1 MTMPLLLP
9 KLKNYILPTLNRS
22 NAPVTT
28 NVATLTVSINN
39 SSHASPSA
47 GLSKTYDSL
56 NSAADDFSP
65 VYSFT
70 GLVTGDTS
78 ADLSFSD
85 ANYNAADVASAN
97 TLTVT
102 GLSINNITGSQ
113 NSYPTDYVLA
123 STTATVDAS
132 ITEADLTIT
141 ANDAFKFLNGT
152 DPSGFAGVTYSG
164 FVAGE
169 DLSVLSGSVSFLE
182 MLGRLRTPHHH
193 P

>member
-1 MTMPLLLP
+1 M
-9 KLKNYILPTLNRS
+9 
-22 NAPVTT
+22 
-28 NVATLTVSINN
+28 SINN

-97 TLTVT
+97 TLAVT

-132 ITEADLTIT
+132 ITEAF
-141 ANDAFKFLNGT
+141 NN
-152 DPSGFAGVTYSG
+152 YCQ
-164 FVAGE
+164 
-169 DLSVLSGSVSFLE
+169 
-182 MLGRLRTPHHH
+182 
-193 P
+193 

>member
-1 MTMPLLLP
+1 M
-9 KLKNYILPTLNRS
+9 
-22 NAPVTT
+22 
-28 NVATLTVSINN
+28 SINN

-141 ANDAFKFLNGT
+141 ANDAFKFLIGT
-152 DPSGFAGVTYSG
+152 DPSGFAGVHYSG

-169 DLSVLSGSVSFLE
+169 DLSVLSGSVPFLE
-182 MLGRLRTPHHH
+182 MLGRLRTPTPSPLMSGCNCCKLRHSNSCKWSFYDYSCK
-193 P
+193 